1 MILTNKQIKLILK
14 KQNFLHFFELF
25 HKCTENTISHT
36 GHNFCRQV
44 TKCTCNNNEF
54 PQEWTALEK
63 RTCSCC
69 HCCFAILHKILF
81 QNQIKTG
88 LSKHLHYSFI
98 KSNLQSE
105 NNKKFDWW
113 YVLDGHWSVNSVL
126 RREIILNCKVHIFWE
141 GHKILR
147 NLHLTFDWHYIG
159 QK

>member
-1 MILTNKQIKLILK
+1 MPNKLNSLK
-14 KQNFLHFFELF
+14 NLNFFCISFELF
-25 HKCTENTISHT
+25 HKCTENTISHD

-44 TKCTCNNNEF
+44 TKCTCNNNKF

-141 GHKILR
+141 GHKIFR
-147 NLHLTFDWHYIG
+147 NLHLTFVLCSAS